1 MSSLFTRSLSA
12 ILTAG
17 FVWGL
22 AQSGQAQAPN
32 MPASPL
38 AGGQAAMGGAYMDA
52 YGNPIVLP
60 AQYAE
65 GCPGY
70 GPECQSCGP
79 YGPCDDGACYG
90 YGGYDE
96 NAYADFGGYSQPDQ
110 CGPHYFDVAVS
121 GVALRPEE
129 IFNDVP
135 PLANAG
141 VGIFDPGTGQTIPD
155 RPLLDPQNEY
165 GDYEPGWQI
174 AARYDIGALALLEMT
189 YMGIYD
195 IGFNDSV
202 LSADVNNGTP
212 NSLTS
217 VFSQYG
223 TVPIIGLESVN
234 RFTLDYQSDLQSTE
248 FSYRR
253 YWVGYNPRIT
263 GTYLAG
269 FRYIRMTEDMTFDS
283 EAGGGQDD
291 ASLLWSDENDLV
303 GAQLGGDGWICILQ
317 GLRIGAE
324 AKAGIYN
331 NRFKFRHATAVPDP
345 SITNVDFTVEDD
357 QVAFACEF
365 GVDMVADILPSISLR
380 GGYRAMYL
388 NSLATVGN
396 NIFPNEFVD
405 GVGDTQVLTQADAL
419 YHGFTGGIEYVW

>member
-1 MSSLFTRSLSA
+1 MTSLFSRSLPA
-12 ILTAG
+12 VIAAGLVWGTAG
-17 FVWGL
+17 ASWG
-22 AQSGQAQAPN
+22 QQAPG

-38 AGGQAAMGGAYMDA
+38 AGGQAAAMGGAYMDA
-52 YGNPIVLP
+52 YGNPIILP
-60 AQYAE
+60 ANFHQGA
-65 GCPGY
+65 PGY
-70 GPECQSCGP
+70 GPECQGCDP
-79 YGPCDDGACYG
+79 YGGYGACA
-90 YGGYDE
+90 GYDE
-96 NAYADFGGYSQPDQ
+96 NAYADFGGYSEPDQ
-110 CGPHYFDVAVS
+110 CGPHYFDIAVA
-121 GVALRPEE
+121 GVAIRPEE

-174 AARYDIGALALLEMT
+174 AARYDIGALAVLEMT

-195 IGFNDSV
+195 LGFNDSV
-202 LSADVNNGTP
+202 LSADVNNGLP

-223 TVPIIGLESVN
+223 TLPIIGLESVN

-253 YWVGYNPRIT
+253 YWVGYNPRIS

-283 EAGGGQDD
+283 EAGGGQDN

-303 GAQLGGDGWICILQ
+303 GAQIGGDGWISILQ

-324 AKAGIYN
+324 AKTGIYN
-331 NRFKFRHATAVPDP
+331 NRYKFRHATDVPDP

-357 QVAFACEF
+357 QIAFAAEF

-380 GGYRAMYL
+380 AGYRALYL
-388 NSLATVGN
+388 NSLVTVGN
-396 NIFPNEFVD
+396 NIYPNEFVD
-405 GVGDTQVLTQADAL
+405 SVGETQVLTQADAL